1 MVGQQHFFQTA
12 KEDMSIPGMAVS
24 MFLFSIYLYLFIPV
38 STTVFDSTKNV
49 VMNLVGISMKKRM
62 DKEKDVKN
70 LKP

>member
-1 MVGQQHFFQTA
+1 MA

-49 VMNLVGISMKKRM
+49 IMNLVGISMKKRM

>member
-1 MVGQQHFFQTA
+1 MA

-49 VMNLVGISMKKRM
+49 IINLVGISMKKRM

>member
-1 MVGQQHFFQTA
+1 MA

-38 STTVFDSTKNV
+38 STTVFDSTKNI
-49 VMNLVGISMKKRM
+49 MNLVGISMKKRM
-62 DKEKDVKN
+62 DKEKDVKK

>member
-1 MVGQQHFFQTA
+1 MA

-38 STTVFDSTKNV
+38 STTVYDSTKNV

-62 DKEKDVKN
+62 DKEKDVQN

>member
-1 MVGQQHFFQTA
+1 MA

-24 MFLFSIYLYLFIPV
+24 LFLFCIYLYLFIPV

-49 VMNLVGISMKKRM
+49 IINLVGISMKKRM